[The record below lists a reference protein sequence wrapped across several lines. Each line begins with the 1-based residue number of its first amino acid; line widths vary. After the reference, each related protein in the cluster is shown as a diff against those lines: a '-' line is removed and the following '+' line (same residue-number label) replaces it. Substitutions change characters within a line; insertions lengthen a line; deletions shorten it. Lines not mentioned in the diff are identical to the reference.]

1 MSAGTGSGLF
11 RPPGLVEDGGMTH
24 SLWPDLVYA
33 QWRDTAQSL
42 QLWMQVVGKVRLALT
57 PWLNHSWQVPF
68 YVTTRGL
75 GTSLIP
81 SGGEAIDLEFDFIQH
96 RLVGRSSRGEVAA
109 LDLKPMP
116 VADFYA
122 GVLQLLQKLGTVAAI
137 NPVPSELPEPVAFA
151 DDHRQR
157 SYDKD
162 AAHRFWRVLLQ
173 ADRLLKH
180 FRTGFL
186 GKASPVHLFW
196 GGFDLAV
203 TRFSG
208 RRAPL
213 HPGGIPGLSDR
224 VTREAYSHEV
234 SSAGFWPG
242 SEQFPRAAFYS
253 YAYPQ
258 PAGFATASVPD
269 GATFDAAMGEF
280 ILPYDSVRAAGD
292 PDALV
297 MAFLQATYAAAASL
311 GAWDRDALECD
322 LGAPNRPRFVS
333 S

>member
-1 MSAGTGSGLF
+1 MKPDPETW
-11 RPPGLVEDGGMTH
+11 PGLPFGE
-24 SLWPDLVYA
+24 
-33 QWRDTAQSL
+33 WRDTAQTL
-42 QLWMQVVGKVRLALT
+42 QLWLQIIGKTRLALT

-68 YVTTRGL
+68 YVTARGL

-81 SGGEAIDLEFDFIQH
+81 NGSEAVDIEFDFFLH
-96 RLVGRSSRGEVAA
+96 RLIGRNSRGAA
-109 LDLKPMP
+109 LELALHAMS
-116 VADFYA
+116 VADFYGRA
-122 GVLQLLQKLGTVAAI
+122 NEMLQNLGAAVAI
-137 NPVPSELPEPVAFA
+137 NPIPSEVPEPIAFG
-151 DDHRQR
+151 DDRQHK
-157 SYDKD
+157 SYDPK

-173 ADRLLKH
+173 ADRLFKH

-224 VTREAYSHEV
+224 VTCEAYSHEV

-242 SEQFPRAAFYS
+242 SDAFPRAAFYS

-258 PAGFATASVPD
+258 PKGFDLAAVPS
-269 GATFDAAMGEF
+269 GAYFDAAMGEF
-280 ILPYDSVRAAGD
+280 ILPYDVVRASED
-292 PDALV
+292 PDSLV

-311 GAWDRDALECD
+311 GGWDRDALECG
-322 LGAPNRPRFVS
+322 LGIPNRPRPVGNGPAA
-333 S
+333 

>member
-1 MSAGTGSGLF
+1 MKPDPETW
-11 RPPGLVEDGGMTH
+11 PGLPFGE
-24 SLWPDLVYA
+24 
-33 QWRDTAQSL
+33 WRDTALTL
-42 QLWMQVVGKVRLALT
+42 QLWLQIVGKTRLALT
-57 PWLNHSWQVPF
+57 PWINHSWQVPF
-68 YVTTRGL
+68 YVTARGL

-81 SGGEAIDLEFDFIQH
+81 NGSEAVDLEFDFIRH
-96 RLVGRSSRGEVAA
+96 RLVGRNSRGAILELA
-109 LDLKPMP
+109 LHAMA

-122 GVLQLLQKLGTVAAI
+122 RANEMLQNLGTAVAI
-137 NPVPSELPEPVAFA
+137 NPFPSEVAEPIAFGN
-151 DDHRQR
+151 DRQHK
-157 SYDKD
+157 SYDPH

-173 ADRLLKH
+173 ADRLFKH

-213 HPGGIPGLSDR
+213 HPGGVPGLSDR

-234 SSAGFWPG
+234 SSVGFWPG
-242 SEQFPRAAFYS
+242 SDAFPRAAFYS

-258 PAGFATASVPD
+258 PKGFDLAAVPS
-269 GATFDAAMGEF
+269 GAYFDAAMGEF
-280 ILPYDSVRAAGD
+280 ILPYDVVRAAED
-292 PDALV
+292 PDSLV

-311 GAWDRDALECD
+311 GGWDRDALECG
-322 LGAPNRPRFVS
+322 LGVPNRPRPVRNGPAS
-333 S
+333 

>member
-1 MSAGTGSGLF
+1 MADDQT
-11 RPPGLVEDGGMTH
+11 
-24 SLWPDLVYA
+24 WPALDFP
-33 QWRDTAQSL
+33 QWRDTALTL
-42 QLWMQVVGKVRLALT
+42 QLWLQVIGKARLAMT

-68 YVTTRGL
+68 YVTARGL

-81 SGGEAIDLEFDFIQH
+81 NGKEAVEIEFDFIDH
-96 RLVGRSSRGEVAA
+96 RLVGRNSRGARVELA
-109 LDLKPMP
+109 LQPMP
-116 VADFYA
+116 VAAFYKEA
-122 GVLQLLQKLGTVAAI
+122 LALLRSLDMEAAI
-137 NPVPSELPEPVAFA
+137 RPQPSEVPDAIAFA
-151 DDHRQR
+151 QDHEHR
-157 SYDKD
+157 SYDGE
-162 AAHRFWRVLLQ
+162 AVHRYWRVLLQ
-173 ADRLLKH
+173 ADRLFKH

-208 RRAPL
+208 RAAPL

-242 SEQFPRAAFYS
+242 SDAFPRAAFYS

-258 PAGFATASVPD
+258 PKGFDAASVPA
-269 GATFDAAMGEF
+269 GAVFDAAMGEF
-280 ILPYDSVRAAGD
+280 LLPYEAVRASRD

-297 MAFLQATYAAAASL
+297 MDFLQATYAAAASL
-311 GAWDRDALECD
+311 AHWDRDALECD
-322 LGAPNRPRFVS
+322 LGIPDRPRPLRT
-333 S
+333 